1 LVENLGEK
9 DYQFLKEDFS
19 YKEIISEIINLY
31 EESLKD

>member
-19 YKEIISEIINLY
+19 YKEIINLY
-31 EESLKD
+31 EETLKD